1 MSLFPRSKIT
11 IRSMVNLRRVD
22 AVFRK
27 EFIQIIRDPRSLALA
42 LAIPVLLIVLFGYA
56 LSLDIDNIPLA
67 IWDQDNTKL
76 SVDFILNFKNSHYFK
91 IIGYYDNY
99 KALQD
104 LIDSSHALM
113 AMVIEKDFSHH
124 LLSKDNAVVQLI
136 VDGSDSNTANV
147 ALGYV
152 NGVVTQYNTNII
164 TEILKPYTNNNPA
177 PVDFRA
183 RIWFNP
189 DFESKLF
196 IVPGLIA
203 VIIMIIAALLT
214 SLTVAREWER
224 GTMEQLI
231 STPVRPAELIL
242 GKFLPYFVI
251 GLIDLA
257 IAVLLGVFVF
267 GVPLR
272 GSVVLLFIL
281 SSIFLTGALTL
292 GIFISIAAKNQLM
305 ASQLAM
311 LTSFLPTFLLSG
323 FTYEIFNMPPF
334 VQAITYLVPARYFI
348 VILRG
353 IYLKA
358 VGITTL
364 WRDSLCLFIFAVVA
378 VTIAVKKFK
387 KKIV

>member
-1 MSLFPRSKIT
+1 
-11 IRSMVNLRRVD
+11 VNLRRVN
-22 AVFRK
+22 AIYRK

-42 LAIPVLLIVLFGYA
+42 LAIPMLLIVLFGYA
-56 LSLDIDNIPLA
+56 LSLDIDDIPLA
-67 IWDQDNTKL
+67 IWDRDNTIT
-76 SVDFILNFKNSHYFK
+76 SAEFILNFKNSKYFK

-99 KALQD
+99 KDLQR
-104 LIDSSHALM
+104 LVDSGKAMM
-113 AMVIEKDFSHH
+113 AMVIDKDFSKYIA
-124 LLSKDNAVVQLI
+124 SRQAAPVQLI
-136 VDGSDSNTANV
+136 LDGSDSNTANI
-147 ALGYV
+147 ASGYV
-152 NGVVTQYNTNII
+152 NSIVNQYNSNII
-164 TEILKPYTNNNPA
+164 IKQLARYRKGGLT
-177 PVDFRA
+177 PVDVKA

-203 VIIMIIAALLT
+203 VIIMIISALLT

-231 STPVRPAELIL
+231 STPVRSAELIL

-251 GLIDLA
+251 GFVDLIM
-257 IAVLLGVFVF
+257 AVLLGVFVF

-272 GSVVLLFIL
+272 GSIILLFVL
-281 SSIFLTGALTL
+281 SGVFLTGALTL
-292 GIFISIAAKNQLM
+292 GIYISIVAKSQLM
-305 ASQLAM
+305 ASQMAI

-334 VQAITYLVPARYFI
+334 VQALTYLVPARYFI

-358 VGITTL
+358 VGLEVL
-364 WRDSLCLFIFAVVA
+364 WKDSLLLFIFAILA
-378 VTIAVKKFK
+378 VWGAIKKFK
-387 KKIV
+387 KKIA